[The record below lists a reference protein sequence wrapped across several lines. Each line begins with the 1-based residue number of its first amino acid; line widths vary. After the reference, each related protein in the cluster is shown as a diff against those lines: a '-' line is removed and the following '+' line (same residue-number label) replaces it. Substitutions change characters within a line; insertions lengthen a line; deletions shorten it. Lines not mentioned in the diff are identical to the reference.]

1 MDKYNVWKINEWTDE
16 PSDLVATFYNMD
28 KAKEYV
34 DMQHEKCCRYAVVEN
49 SKIIYQKNLDKQRF
63 F

>member
-1 MDKYNVWKINEWTDE
+1 MDRYNVWKINEWTDE

-34 DMQHEKCCRYAVVEN
+34 DMQQEKCCHYAIVEN
-49 SKIIYQKNLDKQRF
+49 SKIIYPEP
-63 F
+63 